1 MKREMTGTYVN
12 SSVGGESFKAFVPK
26 PLPPVPPLE
35 IGKELN
41 DKLGQALLL
50 LGRLDGMADFLP
62 DPLLFISMY
71 VRKEAVLSSQI
82 EGTQSSLSDLLLFE
96 NKVVPGVPF
105 DDVVEVSNYTAALM
119 HGLNRIR
126 QDFPVSSRL
135 IRDVHK
141 ILLSKGRGSTK
152 EPGEFRRSQNWLGG
166 TRPGNARFVPPP
178 HEYIADC
185 MSDLEKFIND
195 IPTETQ
201 VLIKAALVHGQFETI
216 HPFLDGNGR
225 LGRLLITLLLCSH
238 KVLKEPLLYL
248 SLYFK
253 NHRTEYYECLQN
265 LRTRGDWEA
274 WVSFF
279 LDGIILTSEQAIT
292 TAKRIMR
299 TLKNHKDEIIR
310 YNKQVNSVLRIFENF
325 AQKPVSTIS
334 KIAEQT
340 NLSYQ
345 TVSTALNQLQELNI
359 IEEVTGQKRNRIYR
373 YTEYMDILS
382 EGTEPL

>member
-1 MKREMTGTYVN
+1 MKRETAGTYVN
-12 SSVGGESFKAFVPK
+12 STVGGESYNAFVPA
-26 PLPPVPPLE
+26 PLPPIPPLE
-35 IGKELN
+35 IDKELN
-41 DKLGQALLL
+41 DKIGQALLL
-50 LGRLDGMADFLP
+50 LGRLDGMADILP
-62 DPLLFISMY
+62 DPLLFIYMY

-96 NKVVPGVPF
+96 NKVAPGVPF
-105 DDVVEVSNYTAALM
+105 DDVVEVSNYTAAMM

-126 QDFPVSSRL
+126 QDFPISSRL
-135 IRDVHK
+135 IKEIHQV
-141 ILLSKGRGSTK
+141 LLSKGRGSTK
-152 EPGEFRRSQNWLGG
+152 DPGEFRRSQNWLGG
-166 TRPGNARFVPPP
+166 RRPGNARFVPPP
-178 HEYIADC
+178 HESVADC

-195 IPTETQ
+195 IPSETP

-225 LGRLLITLLLCSH
+225 LGRLLITLIFCSH

-253 NHRTEYYECLQN
+253 NHRSEYYECLQN
-265 LRTRGDWEA
+265 LRTKGDWEK
-274 WVSFF
+274 WLSFF
-279 LDGIILTSEQAIT
+279 LDGIILTSDQAII
-292 TAKRIMR
+292 TAKRILK

-325 AQKPVSTIS
+325 TQKPVSTIS

-340 NLSYQ
+340 NLTYQ
-345 TVSTALNQLQELNI
+345 TVSTALKQLQELNI

-373 YTEYMDILS
+373 YSEYMDILN